1 MGYVDRADRGP
12 ESFLSHACRVYTN
25 AGMRDKKHGSN
36 TMRKPWIGPFS
47 ATVAAAFIIAAAALA
62 QEPAPMSIAKVGHV
76 FAGGKYSEVKGR
88 KIMSG
93 QIYAEFMIPAK
104 RTSPYPVV
112 MVHGGG
118 NTGTVYMQTPDGR
131 EGWAPYFLRKGFAV
145 YVVDQPGRGR
155 SPYVADLY
163 GPLPN
168 AGTPENLPKTQTATK
183 RYNLWPQAHL
193 QTQFPGEG
201 VAGDPVFD
209 AHWASV
215 QPGIR
220 DYVTTASLNRDG
232 LVALFE
238 KIGPGILITHSQS
251 GTPSWAVAD
260 ARPDLVKALIPIE
273 PGVPYHDV
281 DFVGPPEWFK
291 TDPELRRPWGLTPIP
306 LHYSPPAPNP
316 GDIVAVEQEKA
327 DAPDL
332 AKCWVQKEP
341 ARQLVNL
348 QKVPILM
355 VTGEASFH
363 APTDHC
369 YAKLLKQAG
378 VQATWIKLAD
388 VGIHGNGHAMM
399 LEKNNLQIAD
409 VIYNWITKTL
419 SK

>member
-1 MGYVDRADRGP
+1 LPQERM
-12 ESFLSHACRVYTN
+12 EERV
-25 AGMRDKKHGSN
+25 
-36 TMRKPWIGPFS
+36 TMRKGWIVQVVGS
-47 ATVAAAFIIAAAALA
+47 AAAVFMAVTIA
-62 QEPAPMSIAKVGHV
+62 QTPEPLSIAKMGHV
-76 FAGGKYSEVKGR
+76 FAGGKYSDVKGK

-112 MVHGGG
+112 LVHGGG
-118 NTGTVYMQTPDGR
+118 TTGTIYMQTPDGR
-131 EGWAPYFLRKGFAV
+131 EGWAQYFLRKGFAV

-155 SPYVADLY
+155 SPYVSDLY
-163 GPLPN
+163 GPLPG
-168 AGTPENLPKTQTATK
+168 AGTPENVKRNQTATA
-183 RYNLWPQAHL
+183 RYKLWPQAHL
-193 QTQFPGEG
+193 HTQFPGAG
-201 VAGDPVFD
+201 VDGDPTFD

-215 QPGIR
+215 EPGIR
-220 DYVTTASLNRDG
+220 DYVLNATLNRDG

-273 PGVPYHDV
+273 PGLPFKDIE
-281 DFVGPPEWFK
+281 FVGAPKWFETEPEVK
-291 TDPELRRPWGLTPIP
+291 RPWGLSPLP

-316 GDIVAVEQEKA
+316 GDIVAVEQEKP

-355 VTGEASFH
+355 VTGEASLH

-369 YAKLLKQAG
+369 FPKVLKQAG
-378 VQATWIKLAD
+378 VQATWIRLAD
-388 VGIHGNGHAMM
+388 VGVRGNGHAMM
-399 LEKNNLQIAD
+399 LEKNNVQVAD
-409 VIYNWITKTL
+409 VLHGWLTKTL
-419 SK
+419 SSTSAKK